1 MDSRITELIK
11 DYYDIHNYL
20 MGNGQISFANDIDS
34 YYKKILV
41 FSCASLFENLI
52 CNSIYEKAKKS
63 SPIPIA
69 EFIRNKAVERQYHT
83 YFNWKDPKVSSI
95 YGFLGLWGEDF
106 KTAFLSIIKSDE
118 ALAEG
123 IKAFLII
130 GNERNLMAHEN
141 FIEYNPS
148 RTFKE
153 VETLYGQ
160 ADYFLNTLLD
170 KIDAIQ

>member
-1 MDSRITELIK
+1 MDSRITELING
-11 DYYDIHNYL
+11 YYDVHNY
-20 MGNGQISFANDIDS
+20 MISQGQISFANDVDS

-52 CNSIYEKAKKS
+52 CNSIYEKAKAS
-63 SPIPIA
+63 SPAPIA
-69 EFIRNKAVERQYHT
+69 EFIRNKAIERQYHT
-83 YFNWKDPKVSSI
+83 YFNWKEQKVSSI
-95 YGFLGLWGEDF
+95 HGFLGLWGEDF
-106 KTAFLSIIKSDE
+106 KTSFLSIAKNDE
-118 ALAEG
+118 ALNDG

-153 VETLYGQ
+153 VETLYKQ
-160 ADYFLNTLLD
+160 AEYFVNTLLV
-170 KIDAIQ
+170 KIDEVK

>member
-1 MDSRITELIK
+1 MDSRITELIRG
-11 DYYDIHNYL
+11 YYDIHEYL
-20 MGNGQISFANDIDS
+20 ISKGQVSFANDIDA
-34 YYKKILV
+34 YYKKILI

-83 YFNWKDPKVSSI
+83 YFNWKEPKISSI
-95 YGFLGLWGEDF
+95 HGFLGLWGEDF
-106 KTAFLSIIKSDE
+106 KTTFLNVVKSDE
-118 ALAEG
+118 ALVDG

-148 RTFKE
+148 STFKE
-153 VETLYGQ
+153 VETLYEQ
-160 ADYFLNTLLD
+160 ADYFVNALLVR
-170 KIDAIQ
+170 IDAIQ